1 MQSTEHTKWYK
12 IIRRGAE
19 PIYIEQERLER
30 IMNDPQQLIKFY
42 ETDGEWRVFN
52 KADVVDAFYDK
63 EYSYKKNEP
72 KFKLY
77 INKET
82 NTVVKLLVGQ
92 LLDNPEKYQALY

>member
-1 MQSTEHTKWYK
+1 MQSTTFIKWYK

-30 IMNDPQQLIKFY
+30 IMNDPQQLIKFF

-63 EYSYKKNEP
+63 EFSEKKNEQ

-77 INKET
+77 RNKET
-82 NTVVKLLVGQ
+82 NTVVKLLSGQ
-92 LLDNPEKYQALY
+92 LLDDIDKYEPLN